1 MIELGGGEA
10 IQRLWLYI
18 IVVCIDDHLTIRLN
32 VELNNPI
39 WRIYR
44 HGPVWLEGESK
55 DDVGLQVQGFPDYS

>member
-32 VELNNPI
+32 V
-39 WRIYR
+39 
-44 HGPVWLEGESK
+44 
-55 DDVGLQVQGFPDYS
+55 